1 MTQCIYVFV
10 FYCLSK
16 INHRRTV
23 QFYSDVV
30 AVVIAT
36 VAVASTRVL
45 RAAVGDSSRID
56 APTLIQKPG
65 AACTVVYET
74 LRAATERGAV

>member
-1 MTQCIYVFV
+1 MDVFVVTQCIYVFV

-65 AACTVVYET
+65 AA
-74 LRAATERGAV
+74 R

>member
-10 FYCLSK
+10 LYCLSE

-23 QFYSDVV
+23 IQFYSDVV

-65 AACTVVYET
+65 A
-74 LRAATERGAV
+74 ER